1 MTKRKQSRTQTDK
14 VVAVQVGRKTIDGK
28 PLFFLFTARQIEEV
42 LADVHL
48 TPAPFAPAFLS
59 GVCSWRGHVAPVIDI
74 EQRFGFTGS
83 STGSR
88 DRFIV
93 VRAGAPG
100 EAEGEKMLRCVLRVT
115 DQIQTL
121 DATAASAPISADRL
135 GVESSLIMGA
145 FQQEE
150 DFFIVP
156 DLAAILGAES

>member
-1 MTKRKQSRTQTDK
+1 MNKSKKNRTQADK
-14 VVAVQVGRKTIDGK
+14 VVAVQAGRKKVDGK

-42 LADVHL
+42 LADVRL
-48 TPAPFAPAFLS
+48 SPAPFAPAFLS
-59 GVCSWRGHVAPVIDI
+59 GFCNWRGHVAPVIDI
-74 EQRFGFTGS
+74 EQRFGFSGATRA
-83 STGSR
+83 SR
-88 DRFIV
+88 DRFLV

-121 DATAASAPISADRL
+121 DATAFSAPISADRI
-135 GVESSLIMGA
+135 GVEPSLIMGA

-156 DLAAILGAES
+156 DLVAILGAES